1 MARSPAVTKAWVNLD
16 SAPWPKPARGA
27 EHSKQAPDLEKTQ
40 VTGQLWVYAG
50 ETTLRAVLL
59 CLCAATLSMRG
70 FADLGSTGT
79 KRVFFMDGS
88 VKTTVSSNL

>member
-1 MARSPAVTKAWVNLD
+1 MARSRTVTKAWVNLD

-40 VTGQLWVYAG
+40 VTGKPRVYAG
-50 ETTLRAVLL
+50 ETALRAVLL
-59 CLCAATLSMRG
+59 CLYAAIVSMPG

-79 KRVFFMDGS
+79 TKKELFS
-88 VKTTVSSNL
+88 WTAQ